1 MSSVT
6 TDNDAAGLVPI
17 RWCPNPPGDDIWW
30 KPEAGIRKPML
41 NAIFLVAQPA
51 GPALLNRRSPLDLPV
66 FVPDL

>member
-6 TDNDAAGLVPI
+6 TDRDAAEFVRTRQFPK
-17 RWCPNPPGDDIWW
+17 PGDDIWW
-30 KPEAGIRKPML
+30 KPGAGIRKPML

-51 GPALLNRRSPLDLPV
+51 GLALLNRRSPLDLPV